1 MHEDIPQLSLYS
13 TLWLNIS
20 FLPSTLLTPLFIT
33 LFLLAYLSSL
43 IIPLTQVIRRKGTLR
58 SSLIV
63 MDEVLTH
70 LDASG
75 REAVG
80 NVLRAM
86 VSNPNPSADPGTG
99 SKTSPGSDA
108 VKVGDIATNASENR
122 HNDNTDDSGDDS
134 STALTHLPL
143 VIEEAD
149 GVVTTEGQGLE
160 EGSPI
165 SNSRTR

>member
-1 MHEDIPQLSLYS
+1 
-13 TLWLNIS
+13 
-20 FLPSTLLTPLFIT
+20 
-33 LFLLAYLSSL
+33 
-43 IIPLTQVIRRKGTLR
+43 
-58 SSLIV
+58 

-86 VSNPNPSADPGTG
+86 VSNPNPSAGPL
-99 SKTSPGSDA
+99 
-108 VKVGDIATNASENR
+108 KVGDIATVASENR

>member
-1 MHEDIPQLSLYS
+1 MYHFSHLIYSLHSIVVYRS
-13 TLWLNIS
+13 FSPLIIS
-20 FLPSTLLTPLFIT
+20 FIAPLS
-33 LFLLAYLSSL
+33 SSL
-43 IIPLTQVIRRKGTLR
+43 ISSIKVIRRKGTLR

-86 VSNPNPSADPGTG
+86 VSNPNPIAGPVPA

-108 VKVGDIATNASENR
+108 AAVKVGDIAAVASENR
-122 HNDNTDDSGDDS
+122 HNDNTYENNNNGGGDDS
-134 STALTHLPL
+134 STALTDLPL

-160 EGSPI
+160 GGLSI